1 MTSERPPARAE
12 TDPPAPSTTLRQK
25 DRDTLTRRMAHL
37 EERIAEGEKIGRR
50 GLDYDREELA
60 ALRRLLAERS

>member
-1 MTSERPPARAE
+1 MSERIPARAE
-12 TDPPAPSTTLRQK
+12 TDPPAPSLRQK

-37 EERIAEGEKIGRR
+37 EERIAEGEKVGRR
-50 GLDYDREELA
+50 GLSYDREELA